1 MGFEGRAVQSGLP
14 VDVRDRERPRRV
26 VRAASRIPYAPP
38 KILGSKVPE
47 NFYLLPLH
55 SSLFTENAP
64 ENFEVIGNSEE
75 LKSGS
80 YIDSDSFRVSPPPTK
95 TSSEQ
100 GEVFVYPS
108 RRLGISSDFGL
119 YLITVGVSHHA
130 LACIHLRLDDIQHV
144 VLVIYKTPF

>member
-1 MGFEGRAVQSGLP
+1 MLCGRATELGSHIPLGDRQACLSG
-14 VDVRDRERPRRV
+14 REGGNIDACV
-26 VRAASRIPYAPP
+26 
-38 KILGSKVPE
+38 KILDGPPE
-47 NFYLLPLH
+47 
-55 SSLFTENAP
+55 
-64 ENFEVIGNSEE
+64 
-75 LKSGS
+75 
-80 YIDSDSFRVSPPPTK
+80 K

-100 GEVFVYPS
+100 GEVFSYPS